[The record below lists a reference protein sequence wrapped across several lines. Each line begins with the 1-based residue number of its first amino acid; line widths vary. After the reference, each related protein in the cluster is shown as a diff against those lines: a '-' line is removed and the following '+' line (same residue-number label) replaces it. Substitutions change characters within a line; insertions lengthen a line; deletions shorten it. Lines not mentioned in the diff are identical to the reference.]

1 MKTNFFKLSM
11 CSIMF
16 SVLASCGS
24 KSPDQKNGVGPKE
37 LNEIIDEMV
46 KNKEIERGVADD
58 IKGKFQE
65 KSKQNEA
72 FNMSEVVSVEEIKEA
87 MRVNS
92 VNLMQ
97 DIYFDRSLD
106 LNKYIG
112 KNLLIKNLL
121 IKNIKTL
128 DIGEGQFVKEITAI
142 PFDPNNNSFL
152 TDKNESYKYNYS
164 VIYNSDYDTENIY
177 ESFKFTLSSP
187 DQMKKINALKWESIE
202 DDKNFTYKIDIF
214 IKNFQYSDIEF
225 EALTEF
231 KNDMRAKNIKI
242 HLENAEIIK

>member
-1 MKTNFFKLSM
+1 MQTNFFKLSI

-16 SVLASCGS
+16 FVLASCGP
-24 KSPDQKNGVGPKE
+24 KSPDQKNGIGPKE

-46 KNKEIERGVADD
+46 KNKEIEKGVADD
-58 IKGKFQE
+58 IKTRFQA
-65 KSKQNEA
+65 KSKQNQNHNKRDLA
-72 FNMSEVVSVEEIKEA
+72 TKEEIKEA

-97 DIYFDRSLD
+97 DIHFDRSLD

-164 VIYNSDYDTENIY
+164 DIYNSDYDTENIY
-177 ESFKFTLSSP
+177 KSFKFTLSSP

-202 DDKNFTYKIDIF
+202 DNNFTHKIDVF
-214 IKNFQYSDIEF
+214 VSNFQYSNIGF
-225 EALTEF
+225 TAFTE
-231 KNDMRAKNIKI
+231 KENDMKAKNITI
-242 HLENAEIIK
+242 NLENAEIIK